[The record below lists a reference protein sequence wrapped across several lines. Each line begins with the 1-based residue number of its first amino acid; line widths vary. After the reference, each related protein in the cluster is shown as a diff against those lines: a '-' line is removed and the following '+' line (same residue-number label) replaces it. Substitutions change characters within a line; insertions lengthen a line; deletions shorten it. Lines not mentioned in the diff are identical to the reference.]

1 MKQRRFLSATAAY
14 SLLQVVC
21 WGFFAVTLV
30 FASNV
35 LYDYGFRDSHISI
48 FLGICTALSF
58 GIQIVT
64 AELVNASKKIKVW
77 MVLLLLAVLMVL
89 GNGLAL
95 LSRVPV
101 FLRVIAYGM
110 NCCILLMLPSFVNA
124 IGMDAIRRG
133 SPTNYSIA
141 RGLGSL
147 GYSILAF
154 LTGSLVR
161 QRGTEM
167 VSLVGGI
174 TALFMVIGTLW
185 YHLAGEKDL
194 QALPEAPKKQEA
206 KQGGFLKQYPMFA
219 LFLLGS
225 IIIQYAHNLPSN
237 FMYQIMLTKN
247 GGAQE
252 QGLASAICAFV
263 ELPVMFFFP
272 ILMRKIRC
280 DKWVRF
286 SAMFMILKAVGILAA
301 RNPGGVYVAQATQ
314 ALGYGLFV
322 ISSVNYAELVVGRGE
337 SVRAQTYLGATA
349 TVGCLLATST
359 GGFLCEH
366 LSVAAMVW
374 TSLLASLAG
383 GLLILFT
390 AEKTKSM

>member
-1 MKQRRFLSATAAY
+1 MEKRKFISATAAY
-14 SLLQVVC
+14 SLLQIVC

-35 LYDYGFRDSHISI
+35 LYDYGFTDSYISI

-58 GIQIVT
+58 GIQILV
-64 AELVNASKKIKVW
+64 AEAVNASPKLTDSR
-77 MVLLLLAVLMVL
+77 VLLIL
-89 GNGLAL
+89 GIIML
-95 LSRVPV
+95 LSNLTILVPGVPV
-101 FLRVIAYGM
+101 WTGVLSYGAA
-110 NCCILLMLPSFVNA
+110 CCILLMLPSFVNA
-124 IGMDAIRRG
+124 VGMDAIRRG
-133 SPTNYSIA
+133 SPTNYSVA

-154 LTGSLVR
+154 FTGSLVR
-161 QRGTEM
+161 LHGTSM
-167 VSLVGGI
+167 VALVGGV
-174 TALFMVIGTLW
+174 TAFFMILGTLW
-185 YHLAGEKDL
+185 FHRSGEKDL
-194 QALPEAPKKQEA
+194 LPIQEKAPEKEEKQR
-206 KQGGFLKQYPMFA
+206 GFLKQYPMFT
-219 LFLLGS
+219 LFLVGS
-225 IIIQYAHNLPSN
+225 VIIQYAHNLPSN

-252 QGLASAICAFV
+252 QGLASAICAFS

-272 ILMRKIRC
+272 LLMRKIRC

-301 RNPGGVYVAQATQ
+301 STPGGVYVAQATQ

-359 GGFLCEH
+359 GGFLCEQ
-366 LSVAAMVW
+366 LSVNAMVI
-374 TSLLASLAG
+374 TSLIASLIG
-383 GLLILFT
+383 GFLILFT
-390 AEKTKSM
+390 AEKTKKA

>member
-1 MKQRRFLSATAAY
+1 MKQKRFLSASAAY

-58 GIQIVT
+58 GIQIAT
-64 AELVNASKKIKVW
+64 AELISASKKIRVW
-77 MVLLLLAVLMVL
+77 MVLLLLAVLMVV

-95 LSRVPV
+95 LSGVPV
-101 FLRVIAYGM
+101 SLRVIAYGM

-147 GYSILAF
+147 GYSCLAF

-174 TALFMVIGTLW
+174 TALLMVIGTVW

-194 QALPEAPKKQEA
+194 QELPEAPKKQEA
-206 KQGGFLKQYPMFA
+206 KQSGFLRQYPMFA

-286 SAMFMILKAVGILAA
+286 SAMFIILKAVGILAA
-301 RNPGGVYVAQATQ
+301 QNPGGVYVAWAT
-314 ALGYGLFV
+314 
-322 ISSVNYAELVVGRGE
+322 
-337 SVRAQTYLGATA
+337 
-349 TVGCLLATST
+349 
-359 GGFLCEH
+359 
-366 LSVAAMVW
+366 
-374 TSLLASLAG
+374 
-383 GLLILFT
+383 
-390 AEKTKSM
+390 